1 MNTIQNRLSKPVAL
15 RTVSDSKQMLPLL
28 NKNMTNLLF
37 TLSQFLFCLLL
48 LCTLLLQPGRFSQV
62 LVLQQSPSGG
72 FYLRAD
78 IQRFGVGALA
88 HNLGE

>member
-1 MNTIQNRLSKPVAL
+1 MMMMMKKNIQVILTL
-15 RTVSDSKQMLPLL
+15 FTFILPLSL
-28 NKNMTNLLF
+28 PLF
-37 TLSQFLFCLLL
+37 PPPPPT
-48 LCTLLLQPGRFSQV
+48 LQPGRFSQV

>member
-1 MNTIQNRLSKPVAL
+1 VNCIMSLLYNDDEEEEYTSYTDTVYFNSPSLS
-15 RTVSDSKQMLPLL
+15 LPLFPPL
-28 NKNMTNLLF
+28 P
-37 TLSQFLFCLLL
+37 
-48 LCTLLLQPGRFSQV
+48 LQPGRFSQV

-88 HNLGE
+88 HNLGELTCSFSIHP

>member
-1 MNTIQNRLSKPVAL
+1 MMKKNIQFIL
-15 RTVSDSKQMLPLL
+15 T
-28 NKNMTNLLF
+28 LF
-37 TLSQFLFCLLL
+37 TLILSLSLYFLS
-48 LCTLLLQPGRFSQV
+48 LQPGRFSQV

-88 HNLGE
+88 HNLGELTCSFSIHP